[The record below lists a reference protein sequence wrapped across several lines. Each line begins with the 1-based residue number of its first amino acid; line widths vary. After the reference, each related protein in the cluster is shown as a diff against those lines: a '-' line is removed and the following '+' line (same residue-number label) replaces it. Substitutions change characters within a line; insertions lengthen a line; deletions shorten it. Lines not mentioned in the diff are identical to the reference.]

1 MKGRGVFLSKN
12 IGRFMAT
19 LEPRL
24 LLMLAVK
31 VLNGDESQSSFLT

>member
-1 MKGRGVFLSKN
+1 MNGRGVFLSMN
-12 IGRFMAT
+12 IGRFIAT

-31 VLNGDESQSSFLT
+31 VLNTDAQTSSLT